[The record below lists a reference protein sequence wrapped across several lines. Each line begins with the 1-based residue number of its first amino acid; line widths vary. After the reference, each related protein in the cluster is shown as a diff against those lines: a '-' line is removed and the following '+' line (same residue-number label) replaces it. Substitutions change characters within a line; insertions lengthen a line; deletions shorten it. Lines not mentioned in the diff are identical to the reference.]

1 VPAFD
6 PQLGT
11 EIRETFADPNWN
23 QWIKLHLELTKF
35 DGSLLKMEMLRAEDW
50 VLEQIDYQFL
60 DEEDLQATAPSTA
73 ANSSRFLNALPLEAP
88 SVPLR
93 PLFEELHEV
102 RWLMSE
108 TEAAAV
114 LVTIA
119 LDLPEIGVRGEAV
132 VTGVEPCPVI
142 LPGPGKVVL
151 TTFHHASS
159 DLIDL
164 YLSPQPPTGSLAAQQ
179 TAVDALLYP
188 QVSRVSV
195 VDQAWERI
203 GVTGNHPIWSED
215 RHDYVAAMDLR
226 VGERLKNLSGDTV
239 WVQQKLPRPGPTPV
253 YNLEVQDEH
262 VYYVGASGVLAHNMG
277 NKPCETSLDRAKK
290 KSLPPRSPEEVE
302 RSIADGRILY
312 RNELIQGEA
321 ADLGFITRIPP
332 QRAPFNSHGQ
342 DVFSDGKHFI
352 TIDIDSHIGGRWK
365 KFDRKGRRLGTYNE
379 RLERIGD

>member
-1 VPAFD
+1 
-6 PQLGT
+6 
-11 EIRETFADPNWN
+11 
-23 QWIKLHLELTKF
+23 
-35 DGSLLKMEMLRAEDW
+35 LLRQEDW

-60 DEEDLQATAPSTA
+60 DQEDVQATAPSTA
-73 ANSSRFLNALPLEAP
+73 ARSSRFLNALSVEAP

-93 PLFEELHEV
+93 PLFEELHDV

-114 LVTIA
+114 LVTVA

-132 VTGVEPCPVI
+132 VTGVEPCPAI

-164 YLSPQPPTGSLAAQQ
+164 YLSPQPPTGSLTAQQ
-179 TAVDALLYP
+179 SAVDALLYP

-262 VYYVGASGVLAHNMG
+262 VYYVGANGVLAHNAGKDNDKCGSEISLGYQELVRIKGHQYSHVPTQGGSIVNRLDEFALEVGAPNYFQWQNKTARTMMG
-277 NKPCETSLDRAKK
+277 NVRNAARDAHVIHFNLDGFRNKGSSIWDAVQAGATS
-290 KSLPPRSPEEVE
+290 
-302 RSIADGRILY
+302 
-312 RNELIQGEA
+312 
-321 ADLGFITRIPP
+321 
-332 QRAPFNSHGQ
+332 
-342 DVFSDGKHFI
+342 
-352 TIDIDSHIGGRWK
+352 GGRRTQQELYYVLSNSEIRGK
-365 KFDRKGRRLGTYNE
+365 TKFYRGGKLIANPRKFFGRAWNPR
-379 RLERIGD
+379 